1 MFSTKMAI
9 ANFMKKAMIRK
20 MNDLV
25 WLVERNIYGAWVV
38 YGTCGIKQYYYC
50 TKTEAKRKYKE
61 DADVFF
67 YIKEVLS

>member
-1 MFSTKMAI
+1 MVI

-25 WLVERNIYGAWVV
+25 WFVERNIHGSWVV
-38 YGTCGIKQYYYC
+38 YGACGIKQYYYC

-61 DADVFF
+61 CADVF
-67 YIKEVLS
+67 YNRKEVLS